1 MPTINGYNVTS
12 GANLTGADL
21 SNANLSNIDLS
32 GCNFT
37 NADFTNSNLSNATL
51 DHANLT
57 GVTLTNTTLTGIDF
71 TKVSAAKDIIPS
83 NGLGVTFPGNY
94 YISKGYLLNTDRTV
108 EPLQSP
114 ADKAFL
120 SVTGANPVDLSTN
133 IGDVDK
139 YQSNSAYGD
148 YFIVYNEFYSYTSYD
163 DIYIYKIDHDNN
175 TLTLKQTIN

>member
-83 NGLGVTFPGNY
+83 NGLGVTIPGNY

-148 YFIVYNEFYSYTSYD
+148 YFIVYNEF
-163 DIYIYKIDHDNN
+163 
-175 TLTLKQTIN
+175 